1 MKSSNYHHDLDLGCS
16 PEFNPIPSPSHS
28 PKLDI
33 NPFINKEDKATFPL
47 LENHIKTRAQK
58 MGEKTIIYRPNI
70 GNINIFISDFKAMTS
85 NNPLIDAVLRSN
97 KQKEIKEERGDKNDE
112 RFVDIKN
119 DSKVHEPIHK
129 RWIKLFRRI

>member
-1 MKSSNYHHDLDLGCS
+1 MFANYHHDLDLGCS
-16 PEFNPIPSPSHS
+16 REFNPIPSPSHS

-33 NPFINKEDKATFPL
+33 NPFINKEDKTPFLL

-70 GNINIFISDFKAMTS
+70 GNINIFICNSKAMTS
-85 NNPLIDAVLRSN
+85 NNPLIDAVLRS
-97 KQKEIKEERGDKNDE
+97 KELKEIKEEDKNDE
-112 RFVDIKN
+112 RFVDINK
-119 DSKVHEPIHK
+119 DLKVHEPIHK

>member
-33 NPFINKEDKATFPL
+33 NPFINKEDKTPFLL

-85 NNPLIDAVLRSN
+85 NNPLIDAVLRS
-97 KQKEIKEERGDKNDE
+97 KELKERKEEDKNDE
-112 RFVDIKN
+112 RFVDINK
-119 DSKVHEPIHK
+119 DSKPNEPIHK